1 MADIKVKKYT
11 KKIIVKVADKN
22 VRVNTNA
29 RNITLEQ
36 VGRRGPGGEQG
47 IQGVPGIDG
56 PPGPIGATGPTG
68 AVGPPGTTDYNGL
81 LNQPTIPDPTT
92 VAANTSA
99 RHTHANKVL
108 LDTYTQTE
116 ANLAD
121 AVVKKHTPVD
131 ISGKQDTLVS
141 GTSIKTVN
149 STSLLGSGD
158 IVIGGAVD
166 SVNTQTGAVVLN
178 TDDIAEGTN
187 KYVTSAEK
195 TILSNTSG
203 VNTGDQDISGIATN
217 ASNITNKVS
226 KAGDTM
232 TGNLYIEGGDTT
244 EFIVGN
250 AGATYNDYIQTF
262 RAVKEYKVEW
272 LWGSRTAPDSFLA
285 LSLNLGNNYWDN
297 KVRDF
302 IMQSTAASNSL
313 FVKASNGYVGIG
325 TATPSERLTINGN
338 ASPSANVTNNLG
350 SSSNYWLNTYT
361 QKLYLNSTASLDGST
376 AGKMVL
382 NGQLQVNTSNQT
394 SLEMMSSAQYA
405 YNYFRNTKSYST
417 NNYNNLILTL
427 KASNGSDQIVMGYL
441 TRFNDT
447 TLATLNSSFRWLGFA
462 NGTYATRLEVDG
474 NKLYIST
481 ETIANDNLYPG
492 TNISYNLGTS
502 SAYWLNTYTQK
513 LYLNSTAYLDG
524 STAGQINLTGNLALS
539 GADTT
544 VSLTGVTT
552 EPSAPSTGQLK
563 IYSKKIAGKMFPKTV
578 GPSGIDSPLQ
588 NAFWQNNI
596 CIWQPTTASNGLWL
610 GTAPAA
616 AGTYATVLP
625 TSTSL
630 YTAMKRG
637 RWSNIATT
645 ANQVLTQRSLE
656 LMYFLGNSAGMG
668 GFFFYTRMGFDTWT
682 DGGRLFAGLFN
693 GNSLIQSDPSTV
705 DNNIGFAVDVADNGL
720 IYFQTKGTGAA
731 VRTSTGFTIT
741 SGSGY
746 DMYIFAAPNSTTV
759 SWRILEINT
768 GTEATGSSAVSGPA
782 VNVMMMAGIQA
793 SNAALTS
800 VNAIQLCINRI
811 YVETDR

>member
-1 MADIKVKKYT
+1 MGSYRLVKMLNPVSITVAGTFTPKGAYSGSTSYSVGDQVDYNGTSYILYSAASAGTLPTDNT
-11 KKIIVKVADKN
+11 KWGVLASKGDTGSAGTPGTNGIDGAKGDKGDKGD
-22 VRVNTNA
+22 TGA
-29 RNITLEQ
+29 M
-36 VGRRGPGGEQG
+36 G
-47 IQGVPGIDG
+47 IQGVKGD
-56 PPGPIGATGPTG
+56 TG
-68 AVGPPGTTDYNGL
+68 AVGATGATGSPGSNGTNGTNGQGVPTGGTTGQQLAKINGTDYN
-81 LNQPTIPDPTT
+81 
-92 VAANTSA
+92 
-99 RHTHANKVL
+99 
-108 LDTYTQTE
+108 TQWV
-116 ANLAD
+116 N
-121 AVVKKHTPVD
+121 PVD

-166 SVNTQTGAVVLN
+166 SVNTQTGAVVLD
-178 TDDIAEGTN
+178 TDDISEGTN

-195 TILSNTSG
+195 TKLSNTSG

-217 ASNITNKVS
+217 ASNITGKVS
-226 KAGDTM
+226 KSGDTM
-232 TGNLYIEGGDTT
+232 TGNLAVNGSIYSSGNLGASNWMTLAIYNDTNYSDGLSIYKSGSAGVLGGAVKDGGEVGYHSFYAFDGTSDKRVAFVLVGADGDTT
-244 EFIVGN
+244 PTTGGGRYDIYVRN
-250 AGATYNDYIQTF
+250 SAGTQ
-262 RAVKEYKVEW
+262 V
-272 LWGSRTAPDSFLA
+272 LP
-285 LSLNLGNNYWDN
+285 LSLTGANAEYQVNPIA
-297 KVRDF
+297 R
-302 IMQSTAASNSL
+302 TSL
-313 FVKASNGYVGIG
+313 TY
-325 TATPSERLTINGN
+325 
-338 ASPSANVTNNLG
+338 NLG
-350 SSSNYWLNTYT
+350 S
-361 QKLYLNSTASLDGST
+361 TA
-376 AGKMVL
+376 
-382 NGQLQVNTSNQT
+382 
-394 SLEMMSSAQYA
+394 
-405 YNYFRNTKSYST
+405 R
-417 NNYNNLILTL
+417 
-427 KASNGSDQIVMGYL
+427 
-441 TRFNDT
+441 
-447 TLATLNSSFRWLGFA
+447 
-462 NGTYATRLEVDG
+462 
-474 NKLYIST
+474 
-481 ETIANDNLYPG
+481 
-492 TNISYNLGTS
+492 
-502 SAYWLNTYTQK
+502 YWLNTYTQK

-563 IYSKKIAGKMFPKTV
+563 IYSKEIAGKMFPKTV

-610 GTAPAA
+610 GTAPAS

-705 DNNIGFAVDVADNGL
+705 NNNIGFAVDVADNGL

-800 VNAIQLCINRI
+800 VNDIQLCINRI

>member
-1 MADIKVKKYT
+1 MGSYRLVKMLNPISITVDGTFTPKGAYNGATSYSVGDQVDYNGTSYILYSAASAGTLPTDNTKWGVLASKGDTGTTGSPGTNGTNGTNGLPGADGYTPIKGVDYFDGAT
-11 KKIIVKVADKN
+11 GAPGSPGSN
-22 VRVNTNA
+22 GTNGT
-29 RNITLEQ
+29 N
-36 VGRRGPGGEQG
+36 G
-47 IQGVPGIDG
+47 QGVP
-56 PPGPIGATGPTG
+56 TGGTTG
-68 AVGPPGTTDYNGL
+68 QQLAKINGTDYN
-81 LNQPTIPDPTT
+81 
-92 VAANTSA
+92 
-99 RHTHANKVL
+99 
-108 LDTYTQTE
+108 TQWV
-116 ANLAD
+116 N
-121 AVVKKHTPVD
+121 PVD

-141 GTSIKTVN
+141 GTSIKTIN

-158 IVIGGAVD
+158 IVVAAGSDPLKEDVANKSTTTTLGTSDTLYPSQKAVKTYVD
-166 SVNTQTGAVVLN
+166 TTTGA
-178 TDDIAEGTN
+178 
-187 KYVTSAEK
+187 Y
-195 TILSNTSG
+195 
-203 VNTGDQDISGIATN
+203 
-217 ASNITNKVS
+217 VS

-232 TGNLYIEGGDTT
+232 TGNLAVNGSIYSSGNLGASNWMTLAIYNDTNYSDGLSIYKSGSAGVLGGAVKDGGEVGYHSFYAFDGTSDKRVAFVLVGADGDTT
-244 EFIVGN
+244 PTTGGGRYDIYVRN
-250 AGATYNDYIQTF
+250 SAGTQ
-262 RAVKEYKVEW
+262 V
-272 LWGSRTAPDSFLA
+272 LP
-285 LSLNLGNNYWDN
+285 LSLTGANAEYQVNPIA
-297 KVRDF
+297 R
-302 IMQSTAASNSL
+302 TSL
-313 FVKASNGYVGIG
+313 TY
-325 TATPSERLTINGN
+325 
-338 ASPSANVTNNLG
+338 NLG
-350 SSSNYWLNTYT
+350 S
-361 QKLYLNSTASLDGST
+361 TA
-376 AGKMVL
+376 
-382 NGQLQVNTSNQT
+382 
-394 SLEMMSSAQYA
+394 
-405 YNYFRNTKSYST
+405 R
-417 NNYNNLILTL
+417 
-427 KASNGSDQIVMGYL
+427 
-441 TRFNDT
+441 
-447 TLATLNSSFRWLGFA
+447 
-462 NGTYATRLEVDG
+462 
-474 NKLYIST
+474 
-481 ETIANDNLYPG
+481 
-492 TNISYNLGTS
+492 
-502 SAYWLNTYTQK
+502 YWLNTYTQK

-610 GTAPAA
+610 GTAPAS

-705 DNNIGFAVDVADNGL
+705 NNNIGFAVDVADNGL

-759 SWRILEINT
+759 SWRILEMNT

-782 VNVMMMAGIQA
+782 VDVMMMAGIQA

>member
-1 MADIKVKKYT
+1 MGSYRLVKMLNPISITVNGTFTPKGAYNAGTSYSVGDQVDYNGTSYILYSAASAGTLPTDNTKWGVLASKGDTGTTGSPGTNGTNGTNGLPGADGYTPIKGVDYFDGAT
-11 KKIIVKVADKN
+11 GAPGSPGSN
-22 VRVNTNA
+22 GTNGT
-29 RNITLEQ
+29 N
-36 VGRRGPGGEQG
+36 G
-47 IQGVPGIDG
+47 QGVP
-56 PPGPIGATGPTG
+56 TGGTTG
-68 AVGPPGTTDYNGL
+68 QQLAKINGTDYN
-81 LNQPTIPDPTT
+81 
-92 VAANTSA
+92 
-99 RHTHANKVL
+99 
-108 LDTYTQTE
+108 TQWV
-116 ANLAD
+116 N
-121 AVVKKHTPVD
+121 PVD

-141 GTSIKTVN
+141 GTSIKTIN

-158 IVIGGAVD
+158 IVVAAGSDPLKEDVANKSTTTTLGTSDTLYPSQKAVKTYVDTTAGAYVPLAGGTMTGTL
-166 SVNTQTGAVVLN
+166 NTQTLLPTA
-178 TDDIAEGTN
+178 
-187 KYVTSAEK
+187 
-195 TILSNTSG
+195 
-203 VNTGDQDISGIATN
+203 
-217 ASNITNKVS
+217 
-226 KAGDTM
+226 
-232 TGNLYIEGGDTT
+232 NLT
-244 EFIVGN
+244 
-250 AGATYNDYIQTF
+250 
-262 RAVKEYKVEW
+262 
-272 LWGSRTAPDSFLA
+272 
-285 LSLNLGNNYWDN
+285 
-297 KVRDF
+297 
-302 IMQSTAASNSL
+302 
-313 FVKASNGYVGIG
+313 
-325 TATPSERLTINGN
+325 
-338 ASPSANVTNNLG
+338 
-350 SSSNYWLNTYT
+350 
-361 QKLYLNSTASLDGST
+361 
-376 AGKMVL
+376 
-382 NGQLQVNTSNQT
+382 
-394 SLEMMSSAQYA
+394 
-405 YNYFRNTKSYST
+405 
-417 NNYNNLILTL
+417 
-427 KASNGSDQIVMGYL
+427 
-441 TRFNDT
+441 
-447 TLATLNSSFRWLGFA
+447 
-462 NGTYATRLEVDG
+462 
-474 NKLYIST
+474 
-481 ETIANDNLYPG
+481 
-492 TNISYNLGTS
+492 YNLGGTS
-502 SAYWLNTYTQK
+502 NYNLNTYTQK

-563 IYSKKIAGKMFPKTV
+563 IYSKKIAGKMCPKTV

-596 CIWQPTTASNGLWL
+596 CIWQPTTALNGLWL
-610 GTAPAA
+610 GTAPAG

-645 ANQVLTQRSLE
+645 ANQVLTQRSVE

-705 DNNIGFAVDVADNGL
+705 NNNIGFAVDVADNGL

>member
-1 MADIKVKKYT
+1 MGSYRLVKMLNPISITVNGTFTPKGAYNAGTSYSVGDQVDYNGTSYILYSAASAGTLPTDNTKWGVLASKGDTGTTGSPGTNGTNGTNGLPGADGYTPIKGVDYFDGAT
-11 KKIIVKVADKN
+11 GAPGSPGSN
-22 VRVNTNA
+22 GTNGT
-29 RNITLEQ
+29 N
-36 VGRRGPGGEQG
+36 G
-47 IQGVPGIDG
+47 QGVP
-56 PPGPIGATGPTG
+56 TGGTTG
-68 AVGPPGTTDYNGL
+68 QQLAKINGTDYN
-81 LNQPTIPDPTT
+81 
-92 VAANTSA
+92 
-99 RHTHANKVL
+99 
-108 LDTYTQTE
+108 TQWV
-116 ANLAD
+116 N
-121 AVVKKHTPVD
+121 PVD

-141 GTSIKTVN
+141 GTSIKTIN

-158 IVIGGAVD
+158 IVVAAGSDPLKEDVANKSTTTTLGTSDTLYPSQKAVKTYVD
-166 SVNTQTGAVVLN
+166 TTTGA
-178 TDDIAEGTN
+178 
-187 KYVTSAEK
+187 Y
-195 TILSNTSG
+195 
-203 VNTGDQDISGIATN
+203 
-217 ASNITNKVS
+217 VS

-232 TGNLYIEGGDTT
+232 TGT
-244 EFIVGN
+244 
-250 AGATYNDYIQTF
+250 
-262 RAVKEYKVEW
+262 
-272 LWGSRTAPDSFLA
+272 
-285 LSLNLGNNYWDN
+285 
-297 KVRDF
+297 
-302 IMQSTAASNSL
+302 
-313 FVKASNGYVGIG
+313 
-325 TATPSERLTINGN
+325 
-338 ASPSANVTNNLG
+338 
-350 SSSNYWLNTYT
+350 LNTQT
-361 QKLYLNSTASLDGST
+361 LLPTA
-376 AGKMVL
+376 
-382 NGQLQVNTSNQT
+382 
-394 SLEMMSSAQYA
+394 
-405 YNYFRNTKSYST
+405 
-417 NNYNNLILTL
+417 NLT
-427 KASNGSDQIVMGYL
+427 
-441 TRFNDT
+441 
-447 TLATLNSSFRWLGFA
+447 
-462 NGTYATRLEVDG
+462 
-474 NKLYIST
+474 
-481 ETIANDNLYPG
+481 
-492 TNISYNLGTS
+492 YNLGGTS
-502 SAYWLNTYTQK
+502 NYNLNTYTQK
-513 LYLNSTAYLDG
+513 LYLNSTAYFDGGTAGQALLSGSLYIQSPSSSGYLAIDSASGNGTSTLEIMSRGASHGGDALSFQMRTDVANAIAYVYDTSTGNFHDFFRFDYLNDIVRMPHVNPLADSTWDMGSSSRYWRNTYTDRLYLNSTASLDG

-610 GTAPAA
+610 GTAPAS

-705 DNNIGFAVDVADNGL
+705 NNNIGFAVDVADNGL

>member
-1 MADIKVKKYT
+1 MADQYHIDSN
-11 KKIIVKVADKN
+11 IVTTSDSIEPVAGLVVNSTMTDSQSVISNVTTGGVGAKGDKGDTGATGLKGDKGDTGLTGAAG
-22 VRVNTNA
+22 TN
-29 RNITLEQ
+29 
-36 VGRRGPGGEQG
+36 G
-47 IQGVPGIDG
+47 QGVP
-56 PPGPIGATGPTG
+56 TGGTTG
-68 AVGPPGTTDYNGL
+68 QQLAKINGTDYN
-81 LNQPTIPDPTT
+81 
-92 VAANTSA
+92 
-99 RHTHANKVL
+99 
-108 LDTYTQTE
+108 TQWV
-116 ANLAD
+116 N
-121 AVVKKHTPVD
+121 PVD

-166 SVNTQTGAVVLN
+166 SVNTQTGAVVLD

-203 VNTGDQDISGIATN
+203 VNTGDQVVPAQFNPIAGSNVTLTGTYPNVTFNSSGGGTWGSITGTLSSQTDLNSALGGKFDKTGGVITQTGSNSGYVDIRSGPTGN
-217 ASNITNKVS
+217 RSSFSLTGNGSPN
-226 KAGDTM
+226 AGDTM
-232 TGNLYIEGGDTT
+232 TFQMRNDIGDVIAFVYDLSASTYHDFLRFDYLNDKVSFPHMLPFSNL
-244 EFIVGN
+244 
-250 AGATYNDYIQTF
+250 TYD
-262 RAVKEYKVEW
+262 
-272 LWGSRTAPDSFLA
+272 
-285 LSLNLGNNYWDN
+285 
-297 KVRDF
+297 
-302 IMQSTAASNSL
+302 
-313 FVKASNGYVGIG
+313 
-325 TATPSERLTINGN
+325 
-338 ASPSANVTNNLG
+338 LG
-350 SSSNYWLNTYT
+350 SSS
-361 QKLYLNSTASLDGST
+361 
-376 AGKMVL
+376 
-382 NGQLQVNTSNQT
+382 
-394 SLEMMSSAQYA
+394 A
-405 YNYFRNTKSYST
+405 YFS
-417 NNYNNLILTL
+417 
-427 KASNGSDQIVMGYL
+427 
-441 TRFNDT
+441 
-447 TLATLNSSFRWLGFA
+447 
-462 NGTYATRLEVDG
+462 
-474 NKLYIST
+474 
-481 ETIANDNLYPG
+481 
-492 TNISYNLGTS
+492 
-502 SAYWLNTYTQK
+502 NTYTQK

-524 STAGQINLTGNLALS
+524 STAGVIDLTGNLALS

-544 VSLTGVTT
+544 VSLTGVTS

-610 GTAPAA
+610 GTAPAG

-645 ANQVLTQRSLE
+645 ANQVLTQRSVE

-705 DNNIGFAVDVADNGL
+705 NNNIGFAVDVADNGL

-782 VNVMMMAGIQA
+782 VNVNMMAGIQA